1 MPFFF
6 TVHPGAIINILKEES
21 NQLGNDGLFARFV
34 FSARISREDIHK
46 RSKRE
51 IDTITGEY
59 TIESSYYPS
68 LAHIMYFIHLMH
80 NNKSFT
86 LKISQEANEI
96 IMRAH
101 NEYNHTVVGFQGYQ
115 DELCTLF
122 SKSRDHLYRI
132 CGLLHLLHP
141 ACTYIL
147 KAEPRLEYLVFD
159 DASAE
164 SIERI
169 ANLAQQN
176 IDEYLTISSDIAET
190 TLELMNFYV
199 NTKKLL
205 YGFPLITVP
214 PLVEINVGPS
224 ISQQNNTTEE
234 NIQINNSS
242 INVNNNDIVSVF
254 SNRTCFSDLSSSI
267 CPFNGSVVDA
277 SIKKIL
283 FYPYRIISSFRL
295 AQILRRPA
303 VNSENVKKIFTFMAN
318 CKMGT
323 FSIKKQKKL
332 VRWEYREVQWE
343 YRGKKSKAIH
353 FRENF
358 YRLQKTN
365 KNGTNRWVCTK
376 RQCSASL
383 TIKNN
388 TIQAIRGAHNHGNL
402 KRSPSIIKTV
412 TNIREKVCTNVS
424 QPITQIYNEA
434 VSDYRKIHGTAE
446 SVPVFDILRS
456 TLYRDRAVV
465 FPKLPTAI
473 NELIL
478 PENFT
483 KNLYNEKMLF
493 CDKIKQ
499 SRLLAF
505 SSLSAL
511 KQLAQS
517 TIWNADGTFRT
528 APKFFSQSYTIHA
541 HDDYSM
547 KPIVFSALP
556 DKFEETYS
564 TVLEAL
570 VLYAQTNN
578 VILNPTSILIDFEQA
593 AFNAF
598 KKLFPN
604 ANILF
609 CHFHFAKN
617 IMKRLK
623 KLQLYNIGLNDELK
637 KDNVKREIANILS
650 LPLLPPNKIT
660 AAFFDTV
667 EVLESINRNFKPFL
681 NYVEK
686 TYIINANIENN
697 NKNRQFFYCTINEL
711 ITLYKH
717 CPPLERTLYEIIF
730 PTSLIKTYIDFEYY
744 IDNNVDIK
752 NQSIGATSCLKIL
765 YHVLNFFDTTYVK
778 AENDIDNC
786 LQQFL
791 ILQAS
796 TSKKISYHFIHANTT
811 ILFENNITL
820 GIFIKTVIHF
830 TLSSV
835 IEHKCSFFNV
845 DFNLQKSTIPDLIIF
860 LSPYIDI
867 LRVNCT
873 KCYLP
878 NSYIQIAEIAHLIV
892 RNKQNQWTL
901 AIDLNVYSKHQ
912 QFRLFD
918 CVKRGEN
925 NFLVQSINFPFY
937 NHSTIPYD
945 EVLQQSLITYNINIS
960 NLHILYLDNN
970 QFKIKPVN
978 SNNLYPEGTIDLKI
992 LNTINKH
999 HNSLFILKSNLISF
1013 TKSNDLR
1020 LLQGKTINYINVS
1033 EEEIQKFTS
1042 FVQKLITSDTN
1053 HQGYI
1058 QSCVRGDYN
1067 NQLLF
1072 FNIGGNY
1079 RFCPKKGSHHQHN
1092 SVAILV
1098 DTKKLTYTIRCKDS
1112 QCNNISL
1119 IWNTIE

>member
-1 MPFFF
+1 MYS
-6 TVHPGAIINILKEES
+6 IIKT
-21 NQLGNDGLFARFV
+21 Q
-34 FSARISREDIHK
+34 
-46 RSKRE
+46 
-51 IDTITGEY
+51 
-59 TIESSYYPS
+59 
-68 LAHIMYFIHLMH
+68 
-80 NNKSFT
+80 
-86 LKISQEANEI
+86 
-96 IMRAH
+96 
-101 NEYNHTVVGFQGYQ
+101 
-115 DELCTLF
+115 
-122 SKSRDHLYRI
+122 
-132 CGLLHLLHP
+132 
-141 ACTYIL
+141 
-147 KAEPRLEYLVFD
+147 
-159 DASAE
+159 
-164 SIERI
+164 
-169 ANLAQQN
+169 
-176 IDEYLTISSDIAET
+176 
-190 TLELMNFYV
+190 
-199 NTKKLL
+199 
-205 YGFPLITVP
+205 
-214 PLVEINVGPS
+214 
-224 ISQQNNTTEE
+224 
-234 NIQINNSS
+234 
-242 INVNNNDIVSVF
+242 
-254 SNRTCFSDLSSSI
+254 
-267 CPFNGSVVDA
+267 
-277 SIKKIL
+277 
-283 FYPYRIISSFRL
+283 
-295 AQILRRPA
+295 
-303 VNSENVKKIFTFMAN
+303 
-318 CKMGT
+318 
-323 FSIKKQKKL
+323 
-332 VRWEYREVQWE
+332 
-343 YRGKKSKAIH
+343 KKSKAIY

-365 KNGTNRWVCTK
+365 KNGTDRWVCTK
-376 RQCSASL
+376 RQCSSSL

-388 TIQAIRGAHNHGNL
+388 TIQAIRGAHNYDNL

-424 QPITQIYNEA
+424 KPITQIYNET

-446 SVPVFDILRS
+446 SIPIFDILRS

-473 NELIL
+473 SELIL

-517 TIWNADGTFRT
+517 SIWNADGTFRT

-541 HDDYSM
+541 HDEYSM
-547 KPIVFSALP
+547 KLIVFSALP
-556 DKFEETYS
+556 DKYEETYS

-598 KKLFPN
+598 KKIFPH

-623 KLQLYNIGLNDELK
+623 KLPLYNIGLNDELK
-637 KDNVKREIANILS
+637 KNNTKREIANILS

-686 TYIINANIENN
+686 TYIINA
-697 NKNRQFFYCTINEL
+697 K
-711 ITLYKH
+711 
-717 CPPLERTLYEIIF
+717 
-730 PTSLIKTYIDFEYY
+730 
-744 IDNNVDIK
+744 
-752 NQSIGATSCLKIL
+752 
-765 YHVLNFFDTTYVK
+765 
-778 AENDIDNC
+778 
-786 LQQFL
+786 
-791 ILQAS
+791 S
-796 TSKKISYHFIHANTT
+796 TSKKISYHFIHANTA

-830 TLSSV
+830 ILSSV

-845 DFNLQKSTIPDLIIF
+845 DFNLQKGTIPDLIIF

-873 KCYLP
+873 KCYLS

-892 RNKQNQWTL
+892 RNRQNKWSL
-901 AIDLNVYSKHQ
+901 AIDLNVYSKNQ

-925 NFLVQSINFPFY
+925 NFLLQSINFPFY

-945 EVLQQSLITYNINIS
+945 EVLEQSLITYNINIS

-978 SNNLYPEGTIDLKI
+978 SNNLYPEGTINLKI
-992 LNTINKH
+992 LNTINKYY
-999 HNSLFILKSNLISF
+999 NSLFILKSNLISF
-1013 TKSNDLR
+1013 PKSNDLR
-1020 LLQGKTINYINVS
+1020 FLQGKKINYIHVS
-1033 EEEIQKFTS
+1033 QEEIQTFTS